1 MKNNTNFK
9 INVTAG
15 TIEMT
20 KKVEKEIQ
28 NINSQV
34 YLEFV
39 QLKRDFPDYKMVV
52 KTIKKNEAKESYKG
66 LTIKEMER
74 FVATQGESATAKF
87 KQVQEV
93 AEARKGSYAIIKK
106 WFLDNYKEAYSKEIE
121 QIAA

>member
-9 INVTAG
+9 INVAAG

-28 NINSQV
+28 NIGSPIYN
-34 YLEFV
+34 EFV
-39 QLKRDFPDYKMVV
+39 QLRKDFPDFKMVV
-52 KTIKKNEAKESYKG
+52 KTIKKNEEKESYKG

-74 FVATQGESATAKF
+74 FVATQGEQAEAHFEK
-87 KQVQEV
+87 VQEL
-93 AEARKGSYAIIKK
+93 AKARKGSYAIIKK